1 MSIVSLLPSGI
12 TPNGSKQRYQ
22 RQTQLPFWGDN
33 GQKGLLEAGV
43 AIIGCGALGTLQAE
57 ALVRAGVGR
66 VVLIDR
72 DFVEVSNL
80 HRQFLFTEQ
89 DAAESLPK
97 AIAAARRLRAVNSEV
112 QIDAEV
118 ADLEPGN
125 IRDLCAGASLIL
137 DATDNFE
144 TRYLINDYSVA
155 TNTPW
160 IYGGAVGTYGI
171 SATFL
176 PSAGSKL
183 QACFRC
189 LYPDPPAGVQ
199 PTCETAG
206 VLSAITMLIATV
218 QVSEALKLLSSNSSA
233 LRNTIYTTDIW
244 NNHTREAPFPERD
257 SDCPTCVQ
265 RNFEWLNG
273 LHRAPI
279 SMCGRNAVQIHEKR
293 AVNLAELSLALAP
306 LGPVRHN
313 EFALRFFP
321 EPYEITVFPDGRAII
336 KGTTDPGVARSV
348 YARYLGQ

>member
-1 MSIVSLLPSGI
+1 M
-12 TPNGSKQRYQ
+12 
-22 RQTQLPFWGDN
+22 PFWGDN
-33 GQKGLLEAGV
+33 GQKSLSAARV
-43 AIIGCGALGTLQAE
+43 VIIGCGALGTLQAE
-57 ALVRAGVGR
+57 ALVRAGVGQL
-66 VVLIDR
+66 VLIDR
-72 DFVEVSNL
+72 DFVEISNL

-89 DAAESLPK
+89 DAADSLPK
-97 AIAAARRLRAVNSEV
+97 AIAAARKLRTVNSAV
-112 QIDAEV
+112 QTDSEV
-118 ADLEPGN
+118 ADLEPSN
-125 IRDLCAGASLIL
+125 ISDLCAGASLIL

-176 PSAGSKL
+176 PGAGSNPR
-183 QACFRC
+183 ACFRC

-218 QVSEALKLLSSNSSA
+218 QVSEALKLLSGNSSA
-233 LRNTIYTTDIW
+233 LRNTIYTNDIW
-244 NNHTREAPFPERD
+244 KNRTREAPFPERD
-257 SDCPTCVQ
+257 QECQACVQ

-273 LHRAPI
+273 LHRVPV
-279 SMCGRNAVQIHEKR
+279 SLCGRNAVQIHEKR
-293 AVNLAELSLALAP
+293 VVDLAELSRTLAP
-306 LGPVRHN
+306 LGLVRHN

-321 EPYEITVFPDGRAII
+321 ELYEITVFPDGRAIV